1 MNLLYYKFILSQTF
15 ALLISLFI
23 GLLISLTYFGKV
35 YGDTKIFST
44 QETSK
49 IKELIL
55 ETLLE
60 KPEVLIEMSQLLKKK
75 EAQASQEKVK
85 LVIKENKNLL
95 FNNDNA
101 PVIGNKDGNVT
112 IIEFFDYNCVYCKRA
127 IEPLK
132 KILAKDNNIRFVL
145 REWPVLNEGSI
156 YAAKAALASRKQGLY
171 EIFHFSLMN
180 TKRVTK
186 SSTLSVAREV
196 GLDLDK
202 LKKDMKSPKIELH
215 INNSRKLASALGFSG
230 TPSFL
235 IGEQTVPGLIP
246 LKELERLVKK
256 ARSNKNE

>member
-1 MNLLYYKFILSQTF
+1 MNLLSYKFILSQTF

-60 KPEVLIEMSQLLKKK
+60 KPEVLIKMSQLLKKK

-95 FNNDNA
+95 FNNNNA

-112 IIEFFDYNCVYCKRA
+112 IIEFFDYLY
-127 IEPLK
+127 
-132 KILAKDNNIRFVL
+132 
-145 REWPVLNEGSI
+145 
-156 YAAKAALASRKQGLY
+156 YA
-171 EIFHFSLMN
+171 
-180 TKRVTK
+180 
-186 SSTLSVAREV
+186 
-196 GLDLDK
+196 
-202 LKKDMKSPKIELH
+202 EL
-215 INNSRKLASALGFSG
+215 
-230 TPSFL
+230 
-235 IGEQTVPGLIP
+235 
-246 LKELERLVKK
+246 
-256 ARSNKNE
+256 